1 MGKVFMSCFGNE
13 NADPEAGECDE
24 CGSKIDVDG
33 DSIESCCYSPKVC
46 DKCGYRPCDDSC

>member
-1 MGKVFMSCFGNE
+1 MSCFGNE